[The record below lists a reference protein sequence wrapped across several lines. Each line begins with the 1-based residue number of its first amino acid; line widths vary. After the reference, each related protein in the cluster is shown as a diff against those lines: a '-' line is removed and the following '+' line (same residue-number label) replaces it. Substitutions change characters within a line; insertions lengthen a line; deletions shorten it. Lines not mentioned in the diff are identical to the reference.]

1 MDASSAK
8 SATVRRS
15 QKTKAI
21 AQSMITPRSMIP
33 SKSKSATALGAVAVV
48 FALAALAARTGAQDA
63 GRAPRPE
70 AADDKRWQTVAPGR
84 VEPSSGAIKI
94 AAPVMDVIA
103 QVLVK
108 VNDKVFAGE
117 PLIRLTDNEAR
128 ARLAAAEAQVAFR
141 LRARNDETAPPRRTA
156 RRRAKD
162 AVADADKAAARRRA
176 EDAVANADN
185 AVVEAQAALDKA
197 SIDRRAGRG
206 SDVDRE
212 AARTALS
219 RAQERLKQQK
229 AELRRI
235 EADASTP
242 RPNVADGQ
250 VNVARAELAAAAA
263 AIGKLTIRAPIA
275 GTVLQV
281 NAKPGELASPSSAQ
295 PLLVI
300 GDVSALRVRVELEE
314 RDFGQIKIGQP
325 VLVRAAAF
333 RGREFAGKVSF
344 IAPIVEQGRI
354 YAREQRNVTD
364 VDVVEV
370 LVDLTQAAPL
380 AVGMKVDVYFQPDGR

>member
-1 MDASSAK
+1 M
-8 SATVRRS
+8 VRRS
-15 QKTKAI
+15 KKTKAI
-21 AQSMITPRSMIP
+21 AQSMITPKSMIP
-33 SKSKSATALGAVAVV
+33 SKSKSAALRAVAVV

-63 GRAPRPE
+63 GRAPQAE

-94 AAPVMDVIA
+94 ASPVMDVIA

-108 VNDKVFAGE
+108 VNDKVLAGE

-197 SIDRRAGRG
+197 SVDRR
-206 SDVDRE
+206 
-212 AARTALS
+212 
-219 RAQERLKQQK
+219 

-263 AIGKLTIRAPIA
+263 AMGKLTIRAPIA
-275 GTVLQV
+275 GTVLQI

-300 GDVSALRVRVELEE
+300 GDVSALRVRAELEE
-314 RDFGQIKIGQP
+314 RDFGEIKIGRP

-354 YAREQRNVTD
+354 YARGQRNVTD

-370 LVDLTQAAPL
+370 LVDLTQPDPL
-380 AVGMKVDVYFQPDGR
+380 VVGMKVDVYFQPDGR

>member
-1 MDASSAK
+1 
-8 SATVRRS
+8 
-15 QKTKAI
+15 
-21 AQSMITPRSMIP
+21 
-33 SKSKSATALGAVAVV
+33 
-48 FALAALAARTGAQDA
+48 
-63 GRAPRPE
+63 
-70 AADDKRWQTVAPGR
+70 VAPGR
-84 VEPSSGAIKI
+84 VEPFSGAIKI

-162 AVADADKAAARRRA
+162 AVA
-176 EDAVANADN
+176 NADN

-197 SIDRRAGRG
+197 AVDNRAGRA
-206 SDVDRE
+206 SDVDCE

-219 RAQERLKQQK
+219 QAQDRLKQQK

-235 EADASTP
+235 EAGASTP
-242 RPNVADGQ
+242 LPNVADGQ
-250 VNVARAELAAAAA
+250 VNVARAELAATAA
-263 AIGKLTIRAPIA
+263 AIGKLTIRAPIS

-281 NAKPGELASPSSAQ
+281 NAKPGELAGPSSAQ

-314 RDFGQIKIGQP
+314 RDFGEIKIGQP

-354 YAREQRNVTD
+354 NARGRRDVTD

-370 LVDLTQAAPL
+370 LVDLAQADPL